1 MRALRLFWRS
11 LKFLRL
17 ALSSKKKSG
26 AARKDAQFNIRGQT
40 KQELRAPYFAFILRL
55 VDITFNRFISK
66 SLSHG
71 QIPEKETSMAALK
84 LIGSLITRQGV
95 FVRVCVCGCVCVCV
109 WLLCIWI
116 YVYDYV
122 YEDFYASEYNVY
134 DYVYMFCR
142 YTCPIYIII

>member
-95 FVRVCVCGCVCVCV
+95 FVRVCVRMCVC
-109 WLLCIWI
+109 
-116 YVYDYV
+116 
-122 YEDFYASEYNVY
+122 DFYASEYMCITTYTRTFMHLNI
-134 DYVYMFCR
+134 MCMTT
-142 YTCPIYIII
+142 YTCFADIRVLSI